1 MIKPLNN
8 PLNSY
13 SYIALS
19 TNKTKHKIII
29 ESFCKL
35 RQFKDLLCGVAICR
49 HETSVRGYG
58 SLKSNPQCHHEQG
71 KTLRGELKEIASSF
85 HSSQ

>member
-35 RQFKDLLCGVAICR
+35 RQFKDLLCGIAICC
-49 HETSVRGYG
+49 Y
-58 SLKSNPQCHHEQG
+58 
-71 KTLRGELKEIASSF
+71 EIAVKPRGSF
-85 HSSQ
+85 FYGFALRYARG